1 MVHPVIW
8 PDGRRLFLRYQA
20 AKVWEAVSPP
30 VEVVSKN
37 RREGDRNEIIKN
49 MTPARTKPLDRRTRL
64 IVGLGRMEYRNPN
77 LNFSSL
83 TVKVRYRDSIF

>member
-30 VEVVSKN
+30 VDVVFKKRSL
-37 RREGDRNEIIKN
+37 GDRNEIIKT
-49 MTPARTKPLDRRTRL
+49 MTPARTKPLDRHTR
-64 IVGLGRMEYRNPN
+64 IFDGLERMEYRNPN
-77 LNFSSL
+77 LNFPLL